1 MGAQKLTGIVPPAYN
16 KFGATYAEI
25 IDCFS
30 NNGYD
35 IQFSH
40 PFGRRERWTASVYY
54 SLSNNASFEYQIRD
68 DNGDFF
74 YSNDWEEVANKAIS
88 FAISLME
95 EDKELG
101 IKIILP

>member
-1 MGAQKLTGIVPPAYN
+1 MKNQTLTKQAPLCYSN
-16 KFGATYAEI
+16 YGATYAEI
-25 IDCFS
+25 IDWFS
-30 NNGYD
+30 IRGYD

-54 SLSNNASFEYQIRD
+54 SLSNNASFEHQIRD

-88 FAISLME
+88 LAISQME
-95 EDKELG
+95 ENNELG
-101 IKIILP
+101 INIILP

>member
-25 IDCFS
+25 IDWFS
-30 NNGYD
+30 IRGYD
-35 IQFSH
+35 IHFAH
-40 PFGRRERWTASVYY
+40 PFARRQRWTASVNYI
-54 SLSNNASFEYQIRD
+54 SSRNTEIEIQIKDDKGEY
-68 DNGDFF
+68 F

-88 FAISLME
+88 LAISEME
-95 EDKELG
+95 ENNELG